1 MLDQNFE
8 SLAEHRPFDAT
19 VIVPPISKRWL
30 AEEIEELPTPQKL
43 LESGPYTIFVAP
55 AKQIPNVL
63 YEIGRLREITF
74 RLVGEGTGESIDL
87 SWFDYH
93 YLHLFLWNRE
103 ENELVAAYRI
113 GATDTIL
120 PRYGLPGLYTS
131 NLFTY
136 EAELIDYLNPALE
149 LSRAFVRQEYQR
161 EYAALFLLWRGI
173 GRYLVDNPRYK
184 ILFGAVSISPQYR
197 YLSRQLMLAYLCSNY
212 LQSDLARFAKA
223 KNPPRAV
230 PLPAW
235 GSKKLNIFWK
245 DIEELSE
252 WISAIE
258 VDRKGAPILLR
269 QYLRLGAKLLGFNQD
284 KSFSNAW
291 DGLILLDLTRSDPKL
306 LRRYMGAEGV
316 ERFFQYH
323 QSVSPEAA

>member
-8 SLAEHRPFDAT
+8 SVAERNALDPAA
-19 VIVPPISKRWL
+19 VVPPLSEHWL
-30 AEEIEELPTPQKL
+30 AQEIEELPARQKL
-43 LESGPYTIFVAP
+43 IESGPYAVFVA
-55 AKQIPNVL
+55 AARQIPNIL
-63 YEIGRLREITF
+63 YEIGRLRESTF
-74 RLVGEGTGESIDL
+74 RLVGEGTGEKIDL

-103 ENELVAAYRI
+103 ENEVVAAYRI
-113 GATDTIL
+113 GATDAIL

-136 EAELIDYLNPALE
+136 ERELIDYLNPALE
-149 LSRAFVRQEYQR
+149 LSRAFVRHEYQR

-173 GRYLVDNPRYK
+173 GRYLVENPRYK

-235 GSKKLNIFWK
+235 GSKKLNMFWK
-245 DIEELSE
+245 DMEELSE

-291 DGLILLDLTRSDPKL
+291 DGLILLDVTRSEPKL
-306 LRRYMGAEGV
+306 LKRYMGAEGV
-316 ERFFQYH
+316 ERFFQFH
-323 QSVSPEAA
+323 RSLSPEAA